1 MGKIMIGDNFV
12 HTDDIMSISER
23 TVTLNVKKKKPN
35 PKPKPKGFLG
45 KAFYSSTVTV
55 MESHKY
61 HVLVLKV
68 AAGTQT
74 VLPDRDDDCDFTIG
88 RGSYGTHQLHR
99 FYVICDDANLIKD
112 AKELQEEYGKIGSST
127 LNYQLPSDKEERKSY
142 IDSVLSELGWGSAP
156 RFFDT
161 CVMVDKSIKTKQNF
175 IDKYM

>member
-23 TVTLNVKKKKPN
+23 TVTLDVKKKKPN
-35 PKPKPKGFLG
+35 PKPKPKGLLG

-55 MESHKY
+55 METHKY

-74 VLPDRDDDCDFTIG
+74 VLPDRDDDSDFTVG
-88 RGSYGTHQLHR
+88 SGSYGTRQLYR
-99 FYVICDDANLIKD
+99 FYVVCDDANLIKD
-112 AKELQEEYGKIGSST
+112 AKDLQAEVEKIPQNT
-127 LNYQLPSDKEERKSY
+127 LNYQAPSDQAARRSY
-142 IDSVLSELGWGSAP
+142 INNVLGELGWGSAP

-161 CVMVDKSIKTKQNF
+161 CVMIDKSIKTKQNF